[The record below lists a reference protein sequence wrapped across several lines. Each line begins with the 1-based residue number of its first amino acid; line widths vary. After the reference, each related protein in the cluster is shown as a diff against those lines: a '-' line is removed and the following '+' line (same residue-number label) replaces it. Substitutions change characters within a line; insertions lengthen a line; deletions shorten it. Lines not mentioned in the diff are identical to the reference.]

1 MGEEEGVGM
10 EIYRPGG
17 AAAYKERNRDT
28 ANLVAFFACAED
40 RRVAILAC
48 AISGAEEGKEQPE
61 KKGKGSVG
69 R

>member
-10 EIYRPGG
+10 EIYRVGG
-17 AAAYKERNRDT
+17 AAAYKERNQGA
-28 ANLVAFFACAED
+28 ANLVAFLACVED
-40 RRVAILAC
+40 RRVVVLAC

>member
-1 MGEEEGVGM
+1 M
-10 EIYRPGG
+10 
-17 AAAYKERNRDT
+17 
-28 ANLVAFFACAED
+28 VAFLACVED
-40 RRVAILAC
+40 RRVAVLAC